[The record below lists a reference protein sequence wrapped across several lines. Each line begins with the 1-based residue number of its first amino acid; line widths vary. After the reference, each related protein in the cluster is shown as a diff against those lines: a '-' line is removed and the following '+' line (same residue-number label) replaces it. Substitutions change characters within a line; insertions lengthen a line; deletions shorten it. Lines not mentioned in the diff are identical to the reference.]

1 MITVASSF
9 KKYQTLVEGIDKSIK
24 QIQEAKP
31 ECIRC
36 ARQCSECCHA
46 VFDLSL
52 IESVYINYHFY
63 DSLNKEL
70 QDPILERAERADRQS
85 YRLKRKI
92 HKMITQGGKSE
103 EEVLSLLAEERL
115 RCPFLTES
123 DLCDLYTFRPI
134 TCRIYGLPT
143 IIHGVGHSCGK
154 SGFKAGAAYKS
165 FNLDRI
171 NQHLAV
177 LSGELLEEIGGRENA
192 LKERLVPLST
202 ALLTDYD
209 EDYFGLRPDCSV

>member
-1 MITVASSF
+1 MITIAATF
-9 KKYQTLVEGIDKSIK
+9 KKYENLVKGIDQAVQ
-24 QIQEAKP
+24 QIREAQP
-31 ECIRC
+31 DCFRC
-36 ARQCSECCHA
+36 TQQCSECCYA

-63 DSLNKEL
+63 DSLNKEH

-92 HKMITQGGKSE
+92 HKMVTQGDQSE
-103 EEVLSLLAEERL
+103 EAILSFLSEERL
-115 RCPFLTES
+115 RCPFLAES
-123 DLCDLYTFRPI
+123 DLCDLYAFRPI

-143 IIHGVGHSCGK
+143 IIHGAGHSCGK
-154 SGFKAGAAYKS
+154 SGFKEGMAYQS

-171 NQHLAV
+171 NQTLAV
-177 LSGELLEEIGGRENA
+177 LSGELLEEIGSLAHGLRD
-192 LKERLVPLST
+192 RLVPLST

-209 EDYFGLRPDCSV
+209 EGYFDLKQDCSV